1 MTKKVILSYLIRK
14 YAYVKDRNG
23 QHVSLYGDRL
33 KRVTNWDKEDPTL
46 TRKSMF
52 HQ

>member
-1 MTKKVILSYLIRK
+1 MTKKVILRIPYKK

-23 QHVSLYGDRL
+23 QNVSLYGDRL

-46 TRKSMF
+46 TRK
-52 HQ
+52 